1 MVGRQA
7 GKPFSPHFYQ
17 SRRKKSEGQYDAAK
31 NGEIAK
37 PLIPLQFS
45 VPPIQFLKQSR
56 GFYHHQ
62 SRVTRLDGRA
72 TGERRLDIGRAI
84 EVELLCRIPHGLRNT
99 PIVICDEYANVRQ
112 NLVGLHGI

>member
-1 MVGRQA
+1 MVGRKA
-7 GKPFSPHFYQ
+7 GKPFSPYFYQ
-17 SRRKKSEGQYDAAK
+17 SRWKKSEGQYDAAK
-31 NGEIAK
+31 NGEIAI

-45 VPPIQFLKQSR
+45 VPPLQFLKQSR

-72 TGERRLDIGRAI
+72 TGERRLDIGEPSKSNAYAAF
-84 EVELLCRIPHGLRNT
+84 PHGLRNT